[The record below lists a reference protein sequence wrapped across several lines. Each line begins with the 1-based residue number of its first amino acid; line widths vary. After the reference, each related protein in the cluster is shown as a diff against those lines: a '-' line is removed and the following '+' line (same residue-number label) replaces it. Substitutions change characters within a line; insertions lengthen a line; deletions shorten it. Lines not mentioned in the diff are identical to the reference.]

1 MMIFVDTNVFTRLF
15 VKDDAEQHEQAKAL
29 FMRAQEGKAELI
41 TGHPVF
47 FELAWVL
54 SYTYKVTNTEILD
67 RLESILSF
75 GGLKIFD
82 RDLII
87 DAIYLARTRNG
98 SFADSYIAVSL
109 QHLQAKEVATFN
121 KKHFSKLGVNL
132 YPLVSKNSEKH

>member
-1 MMIFVDTNVFTRLF
+1 MTIFVDTNVFTRLF
-15 VKDDAEQHEQAKAL
+15 VKDDAEQHEQAKEL
-29 FMRAQEGKAELI
+29 FLRAQEGKVELV

-54 SYTYKVTNTEILD
+54 SYTYKVANAEILD

-75 GGLKIFD
+75 GGLKISD

-87 DAIYLARTRNG
+87 DAIYLARTKNS

-109 QHLQAKEVATFN
+109 QHLRAEEVATFN
-121 KKHFSKLGVNL
+121 TKHFSKLGVKL
-132 YPLVSKNSEKH
+132 YPFR